1 MKRTVLKFGLIS
13 GLLFSV
19 MMASTLP
26 FIGRIGF
33 QYGELIG
40 YTTMVIAFLFVFFGI
55 RSYRETVGNG
65 YITFG
70 RAFKVGILIALISSL
85 CYVISWQ
92 IIYFNFIPDFADK
105 YSQYMIEKSRAAGAS
120 PEQIAGEVAQMER
133 FKAIMQNPLY
143 NFLLVFFIEP
153 FPVGLIITLISA
165 AVLRKRRP
173 EEPEALGMPAPP
185 NFQNARS
192 E

>member
-1 MKRTVLKFGLIS
+1 MKKTVLKFGLIS
-13 GLLFSV
+13 GVLFAV
-19 MMASTLP
+19 MMAATLP
-26 FIGRIGF
+26 FMERIGF

-55 RSYRETVGNG
+55 RSYRETVGDG

-70 RAFKVGILIALISSL
+70 RAFKVGLLITLISSL
-85 CYVISWQ
+85 CYGLSWL
-92 IIYFNFIPDFADK
+92 IIYYNFIPDFGEK
-105 YSQYMIEKSRAAGAS
+105 YAQYTIAKSRAAGAS
-120 PEQIAGEVAQMER
+120 PEEIASQVANMEW
-133 FKAIMQNPLY
+133 FKTILQNPLY
-143 NFLLVFFIEP
+143 NFLIVFFVEP
-153 FPVGLIITLISA
+153 FPVGLIITLISS

-173 EEPEALGMPAPP
+173 EGSEPVELPAPP